1 MSKHWYNKLFIP
13 LLLTAILFRFW
24 GFWKPSF
31 SSDEATYVIRAF
43 SVASKLSGFLAGRL
57 SDSDREIFLLQ
68 FLQHSHG
75 PMEFIFMIPAIIL
88 RPRYSTAEF
97 LVRLTWV
104 LFSSATLI
112 WSSIWLRRIRNQT
125 LSILFLI
132 FYGLSVYAIWWSQT
146 AMYQSISMAAS
157 IFFSLALIRFTSNPS
172 NRSLFWMFASLAF
185 GLLVFPDLILFL
197 PAAVWAIYD
206 QRHSITAKGV
216 AAGVVFLI
224 ITAGI
229 FYIPWIWYSTLP
241 GTEKVGF
248 RFLLQRKLLA
258 TVNPISNL
266 TGFWQN
272 FFSFPGVLVVWPIS
286 FFSVFLIR
294 RVRYLK
300 YLILSVILF
309 STVYITRAYI
319 AYFYFVSIFPVLCLM
334 AAEVTIAVKKRTFL
348 FIGGTALAVQLWG
361 VMPLI
366 RGIYN
371 PLIFSAEQQDR
382 IRDIGKLARLCIPGD
397 DETYISTEDTRT
409 NYYFGKLSKVYQDGA
424 DRRIARMRQFLE
436 GDMDQVKLIHFR
448 AGLLPMD
455 LEQALRTRATWVI
468 TYRNDTALFFKDC
481 SWLKTTNLN

>member
-1 MSKHWYNKLFIP
+1 MTKSKLKAGILS
-13 LLLTAILFRFW
+13 LLVLSVIFRFW

-31 SSDEATYVIRAF
+31 SSDEATYIIRAF
-43 SVASKLSGFLAGRL
+43 SVASKLSGFLSGRI
-57 SDSDREIFLLQ
+57 SDADREIFLLQ

-104 LFSSATLI
+104 IFSSATLI

-125 LSILFLI
+125 LSLMFLV
-132 FYGLSVYAIWWSQT
+132 FYGISMYAIWWAQT
-146 AMYQSISMAAS
+146 AMYQSLSMAAS
-157 IFFSLALIRFTSNPS
+157 IFFSLALIRFTSKPS

-216 AAGVVFLI
+216 VAGVVFLI
-224 ITAGI
+224 VAAGA
-229 FYIPWIWYSTLP
+229 FYAPWIWYSTLP

-248 RFLLQRKLLA
+248 RFLLQQKLLA
-258 TVNPISNL
+258 TVNPFSNL
-266 TGFWQN
+266 AGFWQN

-286 FFSVFLIR
+286 LFSVFLIR
-294 RVRYLK
+294 RVQYLK
-300 YLILSVILF
+300 YLIFSVVLF
-309 STVYITRAYI
+309 SIVYITRAYI

-334 AAEVTIAVKKRTFL
+334 AAEATIAAKKKMFL
-348 FIGGTALAVQLWG
+348 LIAAAALAVQLWG
-361 VMPLI
+361 VIPLT
-366 RGIYN
+366 RGVHN

-397 DETYISTEDTRT
+397 DETYISTEDSRT

-436 GDMDQVKLIHFR
+436 GDMGQVKLIHFR
-448 AGLLPMD
+448 AGLLPTD
-455 LEQALRTRATWVI
+455 LEQTLRSRATWIIV
-468 TYRNDTALFFKDC
+468 YGNDIALFFKDC
-481 SWLKTTNLN
+481 SWLKITNLN

>member
-1 MSKHWYNKLFIP
+1 MAQSKLKVGVLA
-13 LLLTAILFRFW
+13 LLMLSIILRFW

-43 SVASKLSGFLAGRL
+43 SVTSKLNGFLAGKL
-57 SDSDREIFLLQ
+57 SDTDRQTFLLQ

-75 PMEFIFMIPAIIL
+75 PMEFVFMIPAMIL

-104 LFSSATLI
+104 IFGSATLI
-112 WSSIWLRRIRNQT
+112 LSSVWLRRLRSQT
-125 LSILFLI
+125 LSLLFLM

-146 AMYQSISMAAS
+146 AMYQSLSMAAG

-172 NRSLFWMFASLAF
+172 NRSLFWMFASLTF

-206 QRHSITAKGV
+206 QRHSITAKGII
-216 AAGVVFLI
+216 AGVVFLI
-224 ITAGI
+224 VAAGI

-266 TGFWQN
+266 AGFWQN

-334 AAEVTIAVKKRTFL
+334 AAEVAIAVKKRKLL

-361 VMPLI
+361 VVPLI
-366 RGIYN
+366 RGIHN

-382 IRDIGKLARLCIPGD
+382 IRDIGKLARLCIPDD

-448 AGLLPMD
+448 TGLLPTD
-455 LEQALRTRATWVI
+455 LEQALKSRATHTVV
-468 TYRNDTALFFKDC
+468 YENDIALFFKDC
-481 SWLKTTNLN
+481 PRLKIGNLN